1 MTPSSGH
8 SPPQRQAGAAASY
21 TVGVSEASQQR
32 RRADADTGSL
42 RLDPEL
48 RIALRRIART
58 QNLIIGCDYDGTLS
72 PIVENP
78 NEARPLPEAVTILR
92 HLASLPETTVAIISG
107 RALRDLAAMSR
118 LPVEIELVGSH
129 GAEFDLGSING
140 LTDEAA
146 ALLTR
151 VTAQCVQITE
161 SRPGTLLESK
171 PSGVAVHVR
180 KASRPDAQAVLT
192 ELHARFDNDPVVHIT
207 TGKEVLELS
216 VVKANKGTALAKLRT
231 DHEATAAMFI
241 GDDVTDEYVFET
253 LDPQTD
259 LSVKVGAGSTI
270 ASYRVR
276 DPQEVLEILAVLGE
290 EREAWLAGANA
301 VPIEDH
307 ALLADG
313 TDIALLTPDGS
324 VNWLC
329 HPGPDAPAILAG
341 LLGDPEAGH
350 LSIRPVR
357 PGRPLSQ
364 NYLDKSMTVVTKWA
378 GVSVTDYLDCSYR
391 DVQDR
396 ECQLRLMRVIRGD
409 EPVTLSFAPRPQFG
423 AVPVGLQASESG
435 IRITGSADPLVLIAP
450 GLEWKITYL
459 GPHPTATATI
469 NPAGTEYVVELR
481 AGSDDMELA
490 NMPEPERRA
499 FTHEKWKAFASRVT
513 LPERHAKA
521 VMRSALTLKAL
532 CHEPTGAALAAA
544 TTSLPEWIGGI
555 RNWDYRYCWLRDA
568 AMTVNTLSLLGSTD
582 EADAFMIWLETIL
595 ETASSPERVHPLY
608 SLDGS
613 MLGPEAVV
621 DTLPGYAG
629 SRPVR
634 IGNAA
639 QGQVQLDIFGPIC
652 AMVADTAKQRGF
664 VTSRDLSTVNACVQ
678 AVRRRW
684 REPDHGI
691 WEIRDTPRKH
701 LHSRVMCWMAIE
713 KALEIVHL
721 DGSQRPDWVELQG
734 KIRDDILANGWDA
747 EVNSFVS
754 AYGRQDVDAACLAV
768 ITSGLVPGTDPRAIG
783 TIRAVE
789 ASLRD
794 GPTVY
799 RYRHDDGLPGTEGG
813 MHICT
818 SWLIEAYVAA
828 DMLDEAQ
835 NLYAQ
840 LLECAG
846 ATGLLPEMHNPGTE
860 HGLGNHP
867 QAYSHLGLI
876 RCALALDEAERAAE
890 QQHLT
895 PDS

>member
-1 MTPSSGH
+1 MTNEAAADESAH
-8 SPPQRQAGAAASY
+8 YPPQRQAGAAAIY
-21 TVGVSEASQQR
+21 TVGINENDAVVGDASQIEP
-32 RRADADTGSL
+32 DL
-42 RLDPEL
+42 RT
-48 RIALRRIART
+48 ALRQIART
-58 QNLIIGCDYDGTLS
+58 KTLLVGCDYDGTLS
-72 PIVENP
+72 PIVANP
-78 NEARPLPEAVTILR
+78 NEARPLPEAVSILR
-92 HLASLPETTVAIISG
+92 HLAGLPDTTVSVISG

-118 LPVEIELVGSH
+118 LPVEIDLVGSH
-129 GAEFDLGSING
+129 GAEFDLGSIDG
-140 LTDEAA
+140 LADETVV
-146 ALLTR
+146 LLTQ
-151 VTAQCVQITE
+151 VTAECVRITE
-161 SRPGTLLESK
+161 DRPGTLLEPK

-180 KASRPDAQAVLT
+180 KASRPDAEAVLAA
-192 ELHARFDNDPVVHIT
+192 LHARFDDDDSVHIT

-216 VVKANKGTALAKLRT
+216 VVKSDKGTAMAKLRA
-231 DHEATAAMFI
+231 DHDATAAIFI
-241 GDDVTDEYVFET
+241 GDDVTDEHVFET
-253 LDPQTD
+253 LNPETD
-259 LSVKVGAGSTI
+259 LSVKVGSGETAARFRVAG
-270 ASYRVR
+270 
-276 DPQEVLEILAVLGE
+276 PQDVLEVLAVLGE
-290 EREAWLAGANA
+290 EREAWLAGAGA

-324 VNWLC
+324 INWLC

-357 PGRPLSQ
+357 SGRPLSQ
-364 NYLDKSMTVVTKWA
+364 NYHSKSMTVVTKWA

-396 ECQLRLMRVIRGD
+396 QSQLRLMRVISGD
-409 EPVTLSFAPRPQFG
+409 APVTVSFAPRPQFG
-423 AVPVGLQASESG
+423 AVPVGLQATENG
-435 IRITGSADPLVLIAP
+435 IRVTGSADPLVLVAP
-450 GLEWKITYL
+450 GLDWRITYV
-459 GPHPTATATI
+459 GPHPTATAVI
-469 NPAGTEYVVELR
+469 DPAGGEFVVELR
-481 AGSDDMELA
+481 AGTDDMEPA
-490 NMPEPERRA
+490 NMPESERRA
-499 FTHEKWKAFASRVT
+499 FTQERWRAFASRVN

-532 CHEPTGAALAAA
+532 CHEPTGAVLAAA
-544 TTSLPEWIGGI
+544 TTSLPEWVGGI
-555 RNWDYRYCWLRDA
+555 RNWDYRYCWLRDG
-568 AMTVNTLSLLGSTD
+568 AMTVGALSLLGSTE
-582 EADAFMIWLETIL
+582 EADAFMIWLEEIL
-595 ETASSPERVHPLY
+595 DAAASPERVHPLY
-608 SLDGS
+608 ALDGS
-613 MLGPEAVV
+613 ILGPEAVV

-639 QGQVQLDIFGPIC
+639 QGQVQMDVFGPIC

-664 VTSRDLSTVNACVQ
+664 VTARDLSTVNTCVQ

-691 WEIRDTPRKH
+691 WEIRDDPRKH
-701 LHSRVMCWMAIE
+701 LHSRVMCWLAVDQ
-713 KALEIVHL
+713 ALEVVRL
-721 DGSQRPDWVELQG
+721 DGSQRPDWEELQA
-734 KIRDDILANGWDA
+734 KIKDDILTNGWDA
-747 EVNSFVS
+747 EINSYVS
-754 AYGRQDVDAACLAV
+754 AYGRQDVDAACLAI
-768 ITSGLVPGTDPRAIG
+768 ITSGLVDGTDPKAIG

-828 DMLDEAQ
+828 GMLDEAQ

-846 ATGLLPEMHNPGTE
+846 ATGLLPEMYNPGTE

-876 RCALALDEAERAAE
+876 RCALALNDAELEA
-890 QQHLT
+890 QT
-895 PDS
+895 SDS

>member
-32 RRADADTGSL
+32 RRADAGTGSL

-151 VTAQCVQITE
+151 VTDQCVQITE

-241 GDDVTDEYVFET
+241 GDDVTDEYVFEA

-329 HPGPDAPAILAG
+329 HPGPRCTCDSCRTA
-341 LLGDPEAGH
+341 
-350 LSIRPVR
+350 RR
-357 PGRPLSQ
+357 PGGRTPEHSP
-364 NYLDKSMTVVTKWA
+364 SSPWT
-378 GVSVTDYLDCSYR
+378 
-391 DVQDR
+391 
-396 ECQLRLMRVIRGD
+396 
-409 EPVTLSFAPRPQFG
+409 
-423 AVPVGLQASESG
+423 
-435 IRITGSADPLVLIAP
+435 SA
-450 GLEWKITYL
+450 
-459 GPHPTATATI
+459 
-469 NPAGTEYVVELR
+469 
-481 AGSDDMELA
+481 
-490 NMPEPERRA
+490 EPE
-499 FTHEKWKAFASRVT
+499 
-513 LPERHAKA
+513 LPR
-521 VMRSALTLKAL
+521 
-532 CHEPTGAALAAA
+532 
-544 TTSLPEWIGGI
+544 
-555 RNWDYRYCWLRDA
+555 
-568 AMTVNTLSLLGSTD
+568 
-582 EADAFMIWLETIL
+582 
-595 ETASSPERVHPLY
+595 
-608 SLDGS
+608 
-613 MLGPEAVV
+613 
-621 DTLPGYAG
+621 
-629 SRPVR
+629 
-634 IGNAA
+634 
-639 QGQVQLDIFGPIC
+639 
-652 AMVADTAKQRGF
+652 
-664 VTSRDLSTVNACVQ
+664 
-678 AVRRRW
+678 
-684 REPDHGI
+684 
-691 WEIRDTPRKH
+691 
-701 LHSRVMCWMAIE
+701 
-713 KALEIVHL
+713 
-721 DGSQRPDWVELQG
+721 
-734 KIRDDILANGWDA
+734 
-747 EVNSFVS
+747 
-754 AYGRQDVDAACLAV
+754 
-768 ITSGLVPGTDPRAIG
+768 
-783 TIRAVE
+783 
-789 ASLRD
+789 
-794 GPTVY
+794 
-799 RYRHDDGLPGTEGG
+799 
-813 MHICT
+813 
-818 SWLIEAYVAA
+818 
-828 DMLDEAQ
+828 
-835 NLYAQ
+835 
-840 LLECAG
+840 
-846 ATGLLPEMHNPGTE
+846 
-860 HGLGNHP
+860 
-867 QAYSHLGLI
+867 
-876 RCALALDEAERAAE
+876 
-890 QQHLT
+890 
-895 PDS
+895 

>member
-1 MTPSSGH
+1 MTSELENH
-8 SPPQRQAGAAASY
+8 PPERHAGAAASY
-21 TVGVSEASQQR
+21 TVGITEE
-32 RRADADTGSL
+32 DTGMNSGSSFDPGL
-42 RLDPEL
+42 RN
-48 RIALRRIART
+48 ALRQIART
-58 QNLIIGCDYDGTLS
+58 KTLLIGCDYDGTLS
-72 PIVENP
+72 PIVANP
-78 NEARPLPEAVTILR
+78 NEARPLPEAVSILR
-92 HLASLPETTVAIISG
+92 NLASLADTNVAVVSG

-118 LPVEIELVGSH
+118 LPIEIELVGSH

-140 LTDEAA
+140 LADDSV
-146 ALLTR
+146 ALLTEL
-151 VTAQCVQITE
+151 TAECVQITE
-161 SRPGTLLESK
+161 DRLGTLLEPK

-180 KASRPDAQAVLT
+180 KASRDDAEAVLA
-192 ELHARFDNDPVVHIT
+192 ELHERFDNDARVHIT

-216 VVKANKGTALAKLRT
+216 VVKTDKGIAMEQLRA
-231 DHEATAAMFI
+231 DHESTAAIFI
-241 GDDVTDEYVFET
+241 GDDVTDEHVFEM
-253 LDPQTD
+253 LHPDTD
-259 LSVKVGAGSTI
+259 VSVKVGPGATAAGF
-270 ASYRVR
+270 RVA
-276 DPQEVLEILAVLGE
+276 DPQSVLEVLAVLGE
-290 EREAWLAGANA
+290 DREAWLAGAGA

-313 TDIALLTPDGS
+313 TDIALLTPEGS

-357 PGRPLSQ
+357 TGRPLSQ
-364 NYLDKSMTVVTKWA
+364 NYHQKSMTVITKWA
-378 GVSVTDYLDCSYR
+378 GVSVADYLDCSYR
-391 DVQDR
+391 DVLDR
-396 ECQLRLMRVIRGD
+396 ETQLRLMRVISGD
-409 EPVTLSFAPRPQFG
+409 SPVTLSFAPRPQFG
-423 AVPVGLQASESG
+423 AVPVGLEATEQG
-435 IRITGSADPLVLIAP
+435 IRVTGSADPLVLVAP
-450 GLEWKITYL
+450 GLKWKITYL

-469 NPAGTEYVVELR
+469 HPGGNDYVVELR
-481 AGSDDMELA
+481 AGTDDMEPA
-490 NMPEPERRA
+490 TMPEPERRA
-499 FTHEKWKAFASRVT
+499 FTHERWRAFASRIT
-513 LPERHAKA
+513 LPERHEKA

-544 TTSLPEWIGGI
+544 TTSLPEWVGGI

-568 AMTVNTLSLLGSTD
+568 AMTVGSLALLGSTE
-582 EADAFMIWLETIL
+582 EADAFMIWLEAIL
-595 ETASSPERVHPLY
+595 DRAASPERVHPLY

-613 MLGPEAVV
+613 ILGPEAVV

-639 QGQVQLDIFGPIC
+639 QGQVQLDVFGPIC

-664 VTSRDLSTVNACVQ
+664 VTSRDLTTVNACIE

-691 WEIRDTPRKH
+691 WEIRDAPRKH
-701 LHSRVMCWMAIE
+701 LHSRVMCWMAIDR
-713 KALEIVHL
+713 ALEVVRL
-721 DGSQRPDWVELQG
+721 DGSQRPDWVVLQER
-734 KIRDDILANGWDA
+734 IRHDILTNGWDPD
-747 EVNSFVS
+747 VNSYVS

-768 ITSGLVPGTDPRAIG
+768 ITSGLVAGTDPRAIG

-835 NLYAQ
+835 NLYTQ

-846 ATGLLPEMHNPGTE
+846 STGLLPEMHNPGTE

-876 RCALALDEAERAAE
+876 RCALALDAAERAAE
-890 QQHLT
+890 LADAT
-895 PDS
+895 SNV